1 MKEGTRKL
9 ICVCVCVCV
18 HVSLCV
24 CMHTHACLS
33 LSLGFKKFAQQ
44 NVFFILDSDNLLVHC
59 EFTFPSQGTKVKD

>member
-1 MKEGTRKL
+1 
-9 ICVCVCVCV
+9 
-18 HVSLCV
+18 
-24 CMHTHACLS
+24 MHTHACLS